1 MRDLIVSNIVSLDGY
16 FEGPGK
22 NVMALPFD
30 EAFDK
35 YNAERLRAADTLLV
49 GRTTFEGLKAYW
61 PPLADDPAAPAVERE
76 IAKLLNGIEKV
87 VISDTLTPEQ
97 TAPWTGTR
105 VVRRA
110 DAAAEV
116 AALKS
121 RAGAD
126 ILVVGSHSTWN
137 GLLAAGLVDE
147 LHLMIGPAFVGGG
160 TPAYEGDSPFGLR
173 LIESRTLENSQ
184 LILARYSAR

>member
-1 MRDLIVSNIVSLDGY
+1 MGR
-16 FEGPGK
+16 
-22 NVMALPFD
+22 ATFD
-30 EAFDK
+30 
-35 YNAERLRAADTLLV
+35 
-49 GRTTFEGLKAYW
+49 GLKAYW
-61 PPLADDPAAPAVERE
+61 PPPADDPAAPAVERE
-76 IAKLLNGIEKV
+76 IAKLLNGIDKV

-97 TAPWTGTR
+97 TPPWTDAR
-105 VVRRA
+105 IVKRA

-160 TPAYEGDSPFGLR
+160 TPAYEGASPVGLR
-173 LIESRTLENSQ
+173 LLESRTLENSQ